1 MEKVSIIG
9 INGSPNKN
17 GICARLLKKALM
29 VAEKRGVKTKIV
41 YLIDIEKKFYHSNY
55 KKVPEEDFKKLGEEI
70 LKTDGLILATPV
82 YWLNMSSLM
91 KNFLEKLTVF
101 ELQGFKCEGKVAGFI
116 ATEEEEGGWQTILN
130 VAGPL
135 NHMGFIFPPYSM
147 VFYKIKLSSKSEKN
161 WMNKDINL
169 LGKNVVELCRMVK
182 SYKPN
187 WDYEKK
193 K

>member
-130 VAGPL
+130 MAGPL

>member
-130 VAGPL
+130 MAGPL
-135 NHMGFIFPPYSM
+135 NNMGFILPPY
-147 VFYKIKLSSKSEKN
+147 
-161 WMNKDINL
+161 
-169 LGKNVVELCRMVK
+169 
-182 SYKPN
+182 
-187 WDYEKK
+187 
-193 K
+193 

>member
-17 GICARLLKKALM
+17 GICAHLLKNALM